1 LRWVRGELRENA
13 GVFGNDARF
22 VVICMETTKAPELR
36 TEFEGLV
43 NRGDLGQRLGGE
55 RSRDASCEVR

>member
-1 LRWVRGELRENA
+1 MRWVRGELRENVW
-13 GVFGNDARF
+13 VFGNDARF
-22 VVICMETTKAPELR
+22 VVICMETTKAPELH

-55 RSRDASCEVR
+55 RSRDASCEVI